1 MSTTSKDTRSLEL
14 SPTQMHFLQI
24 SPISDAYSLQSG
36 HHPKLVLI
44 SQPLQEDNYAFWC
57 RSMRL
62 ALSEKRKLG
71 FIDGSLPKPDP
82 TLNLHSLNLG
92 NVRMILTLLRA
103 LSMLG
108 QLLSSGKIW
117 KLASLKAMRRKF
129 LS

>member
-92 NVRMILTLLRA
+92 NVRMIL
-103 LSMLG
+103 
-108 QLLSSGKIW
+108 
-117 KLASLKAMRRKF
+117 
-129 LS
+129 